1 MSGTEEDRLAGGVV
15 VARTVRFRLPDLHRD
30 AVSPLDYDGVRRHPT
45 DEHPPGPTGPA
56 RRCSPPTTTSSSAS
70 ACVGLRMWIRSAW
83 WRGAEAA
90 VRHAQRSVEAVAWPS
105 SEGNERFDAPAH
117 ARERHDTCKV
127 IVAKEK
133 YMLDIFGK

>member
-56 RRCSPPTTTSSSAS
+56 RRCSSNKLVSLVMRRLAYVDPKR
-70 ACVGLRMWIRSAW
+70 V
-83 WRGAEAA
+83 
-90 VRHAQRSVEAVAWPS
+90 VAGS
-105 SEGNERFDAPAH
+105 
-117 ARERHDTCKV
+117 
-127 IVAKEK
+127 
-133 YMLDIFGK
+133 